1 MSETTEKAR
10 ALLAAVTELPPKPDG
25 HRTLAKLEWMTCHYQ
40 PHLQAQN
47 ALFAAAPTLIA
58 TLCDELDVSEA
69 ERTRQFMLTTV
80 ADIRAAAAERRSVK
94 SEARADR
101 LYQDRH
107 DMLGVKTTEGLSAS
121 EWMMRTAT
129 AERERDA
136 LRDELD
142 TARNTQAAEDAATDH
157 EMSALRAENAEL
169 TANVRR
175 LEGRNVSVCECVTN
189 DDGGAP
195 CVNGRCIDCHGS
207 GAVIVE
213 GES

>member
-10 ALLAAVTELPPKPDG
+10 ALIAVPPTIPG
-25 HRTLAKLEWMTCHYQ
+25 PWHI
-40 PHLQAQN
+40 
-47 ALFAAAPTLIA
+47 IA

-169 TANVRR
+169 AGKVRR
-175 LEGRNVSVCECVTN
+175 LENRWAEL
-189 DDGGAP
+189 
-195 CVNGRCIDCHGS
+195 CHC
-207 GAVIVE
+207 AVIVE
-213 GES
+213 GA